1 MMTQKKIEEII
12 QSGEGYTIEWKRN
25 VNSDLAKEMVAF
37 ANSSGGRI
45 FVGIDDEGKTTG
57 VKITNEL
64 RSQVQAIAHDCDPSI
79 VLELEAAGNVLVVH
93 VPEGKNKPYRCT
105 NGFYIR
111 NGANSEKLSTSS
123 IRDFFNE
130 HGRIH
135 FDEMPFP
142 KVGYP
147 KGVDKDAVRNFMALL
162 DLAKPIVPDHL
173 LRNLGVLNQDHSS
186 PVLNGAGVLCFAKEP
201 TRYIPQS
208 SVTCVAYK
216 DNTKVDIIDKKTFE
230 FNVIDNIDES
240 LAFLKRHLNLAF
252 EIKSKQRVEKLEI
265 PEVALREAVV
275 NAVAHRDY
283 SEKGATVMI
292 EVFNDRIEISNPGG
306 LPKGLDKK
314 DFGKRTLARNPLLAS
329 LLNRAGYIEK
339 LGTGIERMR
348 SAMKNEGLA
357 VPSFQFDHFFTVT
370 FKRIHDAG
378 NVLLELQVSPDRMK
392 RIAFIMKELY
402 LRQTVDIDKV
412 AAKFK
417 TPPGNIRKDLRKM
430 EKKNWIVS
438 SGATTNRVYQLTNA
452 GKLKAAVI

>member
-1 MMTQKKIEEII
+1 MITQREIEEII
-12 QSGEGYTIEWKRN
+12 QGGEGYTIELKRS

-45 FVGIDDEGKTTG
+45 LIGIDDSGKIAGT
-57 VKITNEL
+57 KITNAL
-64 RSQVQAIAHDCDPSI
+64 RSHVQGIAHDCDPAI
-79 VLELEAAGNVLVVH
+79 NIELEVAGTVLIIH
-93 VPEGKNKPYRCT
+93 VPEGRNKPYRCT
-105 NGFYIR
+105 NGFYVR
-111 NGANSEKLSTSS
+111 NGANSEKLSTSA

-130 HGRIH
+130 QGRIH

-142 KVGYP
+142 KVDYP
-147 KGVDKDAVRNFMALL
+147 AGLDKNAVKQFIALL
-162 DLAKPIVPDHL
+162 DLAKPILPDHL
-173 LRNLGVLNQDHSS
+173 LTNIGVLNKKQSV
-186 PVLNGAGVLCFAKEP
+186 PVLNGAGVLYFAQQP

-208 SVTCVAYK
+208 AVTCVAYK

-230 FNVIDNIDES
+230 FNLIDNIDES

-252 EIKSKQRVEKLEI
+252 EIKSKRRVEKLEI

-292 EVFNDRIEISNPGG
+292 EIFNDRLEISNPGG

-329 LLNRAGYIEK
+329 LLNRVGYIEK
-339 LGTGIERMR
+339 LGTGIQRMR
-348 SAMKNEGLA
+348 SALKSEDLPA
-357 VPSFQFDHFFTVT
+357 PTFQFDYFFTVI
-370 FKRIHDAG
+370 FKRNYTPG
-378 NVLLELQVSPDRMK
+378 NVLLELQVSADRMK
-392 RIAFIMKELY
+392 RIAFIVKELH
-402 LRQTVDIDKV
+402 LRQKVDIGKI

-417 TPPGNIRKDLRKM
+417 TSTINIRKDIRTL

-438 SGATTNRVYQLTNA
+438 IGTTSNKVYQLTSA
-452 GKLKAAVI
+452 GKQKAELI